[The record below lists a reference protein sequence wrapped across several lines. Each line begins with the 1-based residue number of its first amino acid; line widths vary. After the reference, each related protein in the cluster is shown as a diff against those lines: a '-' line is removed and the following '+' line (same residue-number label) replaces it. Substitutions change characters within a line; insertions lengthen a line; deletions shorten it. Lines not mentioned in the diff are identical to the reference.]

1 MASSERPWQGAGVG
15 HQALP
20 DDEIADDD
28 QGGAEGDV
36 SENEQQVPEQSSP
49 IIHCQPS
56 GTILRGAPAMNSWR
70 CGKVPRRSVSRG
82 DLPKCDQTLDQL

>member
-28 QGGAEGDV
+28 QDGAEGDV
-36 SENEQQVPEQSSP
+36 GENEQQVHALADELSSV
-49 IIHCQPS
+49 IKNEI
-56 GTILRGAPAMNSWR
+56 GVTNTGA
-70 CGKVPRRSVSRG
+70 
-82 DLPKCDQTLDQL
+82 

>member
-28 QGGAEGDV
+28 QDGAEGDV

-49 IIHCQPS
+49 IIHYQPS
-56 GTILRGAPAMNSWR
+56 GTILRGAPAR
-70 CGKVPRRSVSRG
+70 THGVAARFPGASVSRG
-82 DLPKCDQTLDQL
+82 DLP

>member
-28 QGGAEGDV
+28 QDGAEGDV
-36 SENEQQVPEQSSP
+36 SENEQQGLEVTDASA
-49 IIHCQPS
+49 
-56 GTILRGAPAMNSWR
+56 AP
-70 CGKVPRRSVSRG
+70 
-82 DLPKCDQTLDQL
+82 